1 MNNHLPNSQHGLIT
15 GCSKGIGLA
24 VAARMLKTGYKITGI
39 SRSHSKP
46 LLKLQSLYPSRFT
59 FYESNLS
66 SDSLS
71 GSTEL
76 SHLLYSHAF
85 DFAILNA
92 GIRSRKSLPL
102 SDKDLYAS
110 VFDANTLMP
119 ILLSKI
125 LADTAIKNHKPL
137 NILFISSIVGNLG
150 FSELTTYA
158 TSKSALDGFMKSFAA
173 ELAPFNIRANCL
185 APGFVK
191 TSYYHNFKTTKP
203 ELYQWTLDRT
213 PLHRWA
219 SPMEV
224 AKISEF
230 LVSPL
235 NTYMTGTVVF
245 CDGGWS
251 AV

>member
-1 MNNHLPNSQHGLIT
+1 
-15 GCSKGIGLA
+15 
-24 VAARMLKTGYKITGI
+24 
-39 SRSHSKP
+39 
-46 LLKLQSLYPSRFT
+46 
-59 FYESNLS
+59 
-66 SDSLS
+66 
-71 GSTEL
+71 
-76 SHLLYSHAF
+76 
-85 DFAILNA
+85 
-92 GIRSRKSLPL
+92 
-102 SDKDLYAS
+102 
-110 VFDANTLMP
+110 MP

-125 LADTAIKNHKPL
+125 LSETSIRQHKPL

-150 FSELTTYA
+150 FSELSTYA
-158 TSKSALDGFMKSFAA
+158 TSKSALDGFMKSFSA

-191 TSYYHNFKTTKP
+191 TSYYHNFKTSKP
-203 ELYQWTLDRT
+203 ELYQWTLERT